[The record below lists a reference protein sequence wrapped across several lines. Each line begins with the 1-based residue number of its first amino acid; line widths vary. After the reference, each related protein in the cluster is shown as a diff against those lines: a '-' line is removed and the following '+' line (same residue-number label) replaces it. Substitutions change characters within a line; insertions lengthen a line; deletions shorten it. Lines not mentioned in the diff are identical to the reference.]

1 MKKSIVVL
9 LLSAAMIF
17 SLYSCSTVQPQEH
30 DSESS
35 AISSEE
41 STEESKEESKE
52 ETTEETF
59 LSAEEELQLCRIATE
74 AINDEF
80 GDVDLSSFEASI
92 YKFKSG
98 EISVSYTFVLCGIR
112 TEEGFSVELTPE
124 LEVKRTYSDNI
135 GKYSKYLND
144 VEFKTA
150 VEAAKAKI
158 DEKAT
163 SYNETPDYYFIE
175 EEGYLC
181 LSTELIVNIDPP
193 NYETEPG
200 GTVIECGCGIDHDHI
215 FFTERI
221 CPIS

>member
-41 STEESKEESKE
+41 STEESTE

-59 LSAEEELQLCRIATE
+59 LSAEEELQMCRIATE

-98 EISVSYTFVLCGIR
+98 EFSVSYTFVLCGIR
-112 TEEGFSVELTPE
+112 TEERFSVELTPE

-144 VEFKTA
+144 IEFKTA

-158 DEKAT
+158 DEKAA
-163 SYNETPDYYFIE
+163 SYNETPHYYFIE

-181 LSTELIVNIDPP
+181 LCTELIVNIDPP
-193 NYETEPG
+193 NYETDDD
-200 GTVIECGCGIDHDHI
+200 GTVIDGGCGIDHDHI

>member
-41 STEESKEESKE
+41 STEESTE
-52 ETTEETF
+52 ETTEETV
-59 LSAEEELQLCRIATE
+59 LSAEEELQIYRIATE

-98 EISVSYTFVLCGIR
+98 EFSVSYTFVLCGIR

-144 VEFKTA
+144 IEFKTA
-150 VEAAKAKI
+150 VEAAKEKI
-158 DEKAT
+158 TKQVEAYGQKIEK
-163 SYNETPDYYFIE
+163 NMLYYVEID
-175 EEGYLC
+175 GYVC
-181 LSTELIVNIDPP
+181 VSTEIIVDLDPP
-193 NYETEPG
+193 AGQNMG
-200 GTVIECGCGIDHDHI
+200 GCGIDHDHI